1 MQSLRSRK
9 AGAARRAGGWIAWAA
24 LAGLALIVSAMDSRG
39 SAGAAE
45 GAMATAAAGIA
56 PAALLPGI
64 GDLERGNRHFR
75 QGRFREAVEAYQAAL
90 ADGEDTPVLRYNL
103 GTALLKLGQYAE
115 AEEQLR
121 AALSVVEPETREW
134 VYYNLGQRY
143 LEDARGQGDPQATA
157 ALYDAAVEAYRQA
170 LRLQPGDEDAKW
182 NYELALRERDQQQSG
197 GGGGG
202 EQGEEQDQE
211 EQEGDQGSGGEA
223 RGSPSESPA
232 GGSAQGQ
239 SPMSREQAERIL
251 SAVEQDEREL
261 FQDKL
266 RKGAQEARPAR
277 DW

>member
-1 MQSLRSRK
+1 MRN
-9 AGAARRAGGWIAWAA
+9 GWIGTGVLAAAIA
-24 LAGLALIVSAMDSRG
+24 LAGGGPTGASAPP
-39 SAGAAE
+39 AGTPVRAAS
-45 GAMATAAAGIA
+45 IA
-56 PAALLPGI
+56 PALPGI

-75 QGRFREAVEAYQAAL
+75 EGRFREAVEAYQAAL
-90 ADGEDTPVLRYNL
+90 ADGEDSPVLRYNL
-103 GTALLKLGQYAE
+103 GTALLELGRYAE
-115 AEEQLR
+115 AEEHLR
-121 AALSVVEPETREW
+121 SALDVVEPRTREW

-143 LEDARGQGDPQATA
+143 LEDARGQSDPEATG

-170 LRLQPGDEDAKW
+170 LRLGPEDADAKW
-182 NYELALRERDQQQSG
+182 NYELALRERDQQQAG

-202 EQGEEQDQE
+202 DEGEQDEE
-211 EQEGDQGSGGEA
+211 EQEGDQGGGGES
-223 RGSPSESPA
+223 RGSPSESPQ
-232 GGSAQGQ
+232 GGQAQGQ